1 MYSSVLRCA
10 YSRCLNI
17 KCSCSNHLTEQR
29 SRMVANVLLP
39 VLKAQ
44 DYNPTQ
50 RFFVFVP
57 KSFHLQEGYRIVI
70 IP

>member
-1 MYSSVLRCA
+1 
-10 YSRCLNI
+10 
-17 KCSCSNHLTEQR
+17 
-29 SRMVANVLLP
+29 MVANVLLP

-57 KSFHLQEGYRIVI
+57 ESFHLQEGYIIVI